1 MSTTLET
8 FDGGVES
15 RPSECECLEAF
26 HDLPCW
32 ICWKNGFRSP
42 NPEVDDDE

>member
-8 FDGGVES
+8 FDGGVET
-15 RPSECECLEAF
+15 RPSDCECLEAF

-32 ICWKNGFRSP
+32 KCYREGFDEP
-42 NPEVDDDE
+42 NPDAGDDE